1 MNENFGCFELVLHP
15 SNILPLLMAR
25 NGIIPV
31 TDNTIGNTVKLD
43 LYCRRFKIYH

>member
-15 SNILPLLMAR
+15 SN
-25 NGIIPV
+25 IIPV